1 MKFRFFSALIVLVL
15 IWNCDSKKEEIE
27 VGSITER
34 SPEELAS
41 FVEYAPSF
49 TFNSIQGNQISLSDL
64 KGKYL
69 YVDVWATWCRPC
81 LQQLPAM
88 KELEEKYRDTN
99 IEFVSIS
106 VDNDRDK
113 AKWQKMVQEK
123 QMGGVQLFAGKR
135 TSFHQDYKI
144 STIPKF
150 LLIGKDGEIIDD
162 NAPRPMDYATGGINQ
177 QLVTVFEDLLKK

>member
-1 MKFRFFSALIVLVL
+1 MKLKFALLIVFTGILFSCEKENEPQ
-15 IWNCDSKKEEIE
+15 IGEISERTPEEIAA
-27 VGSITER
+27 IKD
-34 SPEELAS
+34 
-41 FVEYAPSF
+41 YAPFF
-49 TFNSIQGNQISLSDL
+49 TFNSIKGNQVSLSDL
-64 KGKYL
+64 KGDYL
-69 YVDVWATWCRPC
+69 YVDIWATWCRPC

-88 KELEEKYRDTN
+88 KELEEKYHGTG

-123 QMGGVQLFAGKR
+123 QMGGVQLFAGNG

-150 LLIGKDGEIIDD
+150 LIIGKEGEIISD
-162 NAPRPMDYATGGINQ
+162 NAPRPMDHRTGQINQ
-177 QLVTVFEDLLKK
+177 ELVSFFDDLLKK

>member
-1 MKFRFFSALIVLVL
+1 MKIRFFWAILALVL
-15 IWNCDSKKEEIE
+15 LGSCDSKKEEIE
-27 VGSITER
+27 VGTITER
-34 SPEELAS
+34 SQEELAS
-41 FVEYAPSF
+41 FVEYAPAF
-49 TFNSIQGNQISLSDL
+49 TFNSINGNNVSLSDM

-69 YVDVWATWCRPC
+69 YVDIWATWCRPC

-88 KELEEKYRDTN
+88 KELEEKYRDTD

-113 AKWQKMVQEK
+113 AKWQKMVQDK

-135 TSFHQDYKI
+135 TSFHQDYEI

-150 LLIGKDGEIIDD
+150 LLIGKDGEIIND

-177 QLVTVFEDLLKK
+177 QLVSVFEDLLKK